1 MKIHVLGSSGML
13 GSYISRYLSIVGY
26 DVVTYNRNNLEVFNF
41 NINKFKKQIKT
52 EDTVINCIGLLK
64 PDISSYEQAV
74 VVNHNFPLI
83 LDLLSVEVGCRL
95 VNFSSDCVYSGLKGN
110 YNETDICDATDFY
123 GLTKKHDS
131 LKKTVMRLS
140 FIGESQFRLSGF
152 LEFALKNK
160 GRVVNGY
167 SNCLW
172 NGVTGLEVAKLID
185 RMIRNDGVF
194 FWSGVRHVFSSR
206 VITKFELLKIVN
218 QAYDLNLR
226 ITEHIA
232 SSITGTVINDVL
244 DRSLNTIYTP
254 LHLPTIEEMVI
265 EQREFKIKL

>member
-1 MKIHVLGSSGML
+1 MKVHVLGSRGML
-13 GSYISRYLSIVGY
+13 GSYISRYLSKVGY
-26 DVVTYNRNNLEVFNF
+26 DVVTYCRNNLEVFNF
-41 NINKFKKQIKT
+41 NTDEFRRKIKS
-52 EDTVINCIGLLK
+52 EDVVINCIGLLK

-83 LDLLSVEVGCRL
+83 LDLLSVEIGYRL

-140 FIGESQFRLSGF
+140 FIGESQFKLSGF
-152 LEFALKNK
+152 LEFALQNK
-160 GRVVNGY
+160 GRAVNGY

-172 NGVTGLEVAKLID
+172 NGLTGLEVAKLID
-185 RMIRNDGVF
+185 RMIRNDGVS
-194 FWSGVRHVFSSR
+194 FWSGVRHVFSNR
-206 VITKFELLKIVN
+206 VITKFELLKIVDREYN
-218 QAYDLNLR
+218 LNLK

-232 SSITGTVINDVL
+232 SNITGTVINGVL
-244 DRSLNTIYTP
+244 DRSLSTVYTP
-254 LHLPTIEEMVI
+254 IHLPTIEDMVI
-265 EQREFKIKL
+265 EQRKFKIKL